1 MNDTTSM
8 TNRIE
13 MAAEIVSAYV
23 SNNSLPAGELPALLQ
38 AVHASLEKIGTGGAV
53 EPQLQAKQPVV
64 PVKKSV
70 GTDFIVCLECGRK
83 FKSLKRHLQTAHGLN
98 PDEYRT
104 KWSLNRSYP
113 MVAPAYANAR
123 STLAKQMGLGQ
134 KKTDAAPPAKSNS
147 SSASARKS
155 RGRPKAA
162 ASA

>member
-38 AVHASLEKIGTGGAV
+38 AVHASLEKIGTGGAA
-53 EPQLQAKQPVV
+53 EPQPQAKQPVV

-70 GTDFIVCLECGRK
+70 GNDFIVCLECGRK
-83 FKSLKRHLQTAHGLN
+83 FKSLKRHLQTAHALN

-134 KKTDAAPPAKSNS
+134 KKTETAPAKSG
-147 SSASARKS
+147 SASAGRKS
-155 RGRPKAA
+155 RGRGKAA
-162 ASA
+162 ANG